1 MRGDNLHLWVCLQDW
16 LNRNILEHPWL
27 EHMHKHWCQQQFVYD
42 KEAPMPKPAGS
53 EPPKEAPAAPKPVS
67 PAPKSAKSS
76 VTRAK
81 PVVPDALTLSADG
94 ILSYHDVA
102 DNEDVVVDRAVLQ
115 AVEGIEHVVMY
126 VCCFSCFCPIL
137 SLPIRCRY
145 LVSLSEGQS

>member
-1 MRGDNLHLWVCLQDW
+1 
-16 LNRNILEHPWL
+16 
-27 EHMHKHWCQQQFVYD
+27 
-42 KEAPMPKPAGS
+42 MPKPAGS

-81 PVVPDALTLSADG
+81 PVVPDALTLSVDG

-115 AVEGIEHVVMY
+115 AVEGIKQAVMY
-126 VCCFSCFCPIL
+126 VCCCSCCCPIL
-137 SLPIRCRY
+137 LLPIRCR
-145 LVSLSEGQS
+145 